1 MTYTYGK
8 NVFLD
13 AITDRY
19 TKVPFTHMSA
29 HRVRE
34 GNSNIAHEGR
44 VLAGIT
50 RYVSA
55 PKASQHIGMLIG
67 CVPEDIHV
75 RLRAIPDN
83 IERQLGYNVIS
94 GVQNLTLHLVP
105 KSDIDAFIAAIRPS
119 VTQIRRDCVL
129 AREMLREPI
138 KQEYR
143 RLTGGGSPVPALC
156 ADAAQIAEDCVRFCN
171 HWGA

>member
-1 MTYTYGK
+1 MTYIYGQ

-13 AITDRY
+13 AIHDRY

-34 GNSNIAHEGR
+34 GRSNIDREGR
-44 VLAGIT
+44 VVAGIT

-55 PKASQHIGMLIG
+55 PKGSQHVGMLIG
-67 CVPEDIHV
+67 CVPDDIHV

-94 GVQNLTLHLVP
+94 GVQNLTLHVVP
-105 KSDIDAFIAAIRPS
+105 KADIDAFIAVIRPS
-119 VTQIRRDCVL
+119 VTQIRHDCVL

-138 KQEYR
+138 KQEYC
-143 RLTGGGSPVPALC
+143 RLIVGGSLLPALC